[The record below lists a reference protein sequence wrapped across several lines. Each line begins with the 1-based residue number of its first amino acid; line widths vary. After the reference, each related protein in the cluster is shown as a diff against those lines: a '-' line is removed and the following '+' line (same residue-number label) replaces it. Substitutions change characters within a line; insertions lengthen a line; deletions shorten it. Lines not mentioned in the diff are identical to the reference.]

1 MIVIRA
7 LLPYLPR
14 GRSRNDAETAVVCNT
29 CLMVLDW
36 SCCEQYFAYSRTRS
50 ERDEGPRRR
59 GSQIQR
65 DGEVVQD
72 GPEAAQYCRVLQK
85 IQQSAKNE

>member
-1 MIVIRA
+1 MILNSAAVI
-7 LLPYLPR
+7 LPR
-14 GRSRNDAETAVVCNT
+14 GRSRNDAETAVTCNT

-36 SCCEQYFAYSRTRS
+36 SCCERYFGYSRTRS

-59 GSQIQR
+59 GFQVQR

-72 GPEAAQYCRVLQK
+72 GPEAAQYRRVPRK
-85 IQQSAKNE
+85 IQQSAKN